1 MSRLFDLSS
10 SYVDRSAALD
20 PFLATAIGI
29 AGGEE
34 DVTDLS
40 PDGLEARIQLARQT
54 IDEISAEPAADSADR
69 LAGDVLKERL
79 GVTIDLHDRGEDLCA
94 LRPIG
99 SPVQQLRQIFDL
111 MPTESETDWVHVTR
125 RMLKISQG
133 VTGLIATL
141 KLGLDRGMV
150 AARRQAE
157 VCAEQ
162 CRVWSGGSSGSGSYF
177 SGLADRYEA
186 RPAAN
191 PALLSD
197 LRTGAVQA
205 SAAYADLER
214 FLASEY
220 APRAPAH
227 DGVGPERHA
236 AWRRAVLGADVDA
249 RQTYEWGW
257 EELQRIESA
266 MAAISERIQPGC
278 STGAVIEALEADPE
292 LAIEGEDRL
301 LGWLQD
307 LMDRTIAALDG
318 VAFDI
323 PAPLR
328 TVQAMIAPPGG
339 AAAMYYTAPS
349 EDFSRPGRTWYPTLG
364 KTRFPLWGEVSIA
377 YHEGVP
383 GHHLQLGTVMYQSET
398 LSRFQRTM
406 AFCSGHAEG
415 WALYAERLMGE
426 LGFFEGAPHYELGM
440 LRAQALRAARVVV
453 DLGLHLGFPPPT
465 GVPATE
471 WTYDSALAF
480 VLAHG
485 WFPPDFLASEVTRYL
500 GWPAQAICY
509 KVGERA
515 WLQARDRARQADPG
529 FDLRD
534 WHRSAL
540 AIGNVGLDQLDREL
554 SRLLPQTG

>member
-1 MSRLFDLSS
+1 MSRVFDLSS
-10 SYVDRSAALD
+10 AHVDRSAALD
-20 PFLATAIGI
+20 PFLATALGLP
-29 AGGEE
+29 GGEGE
-34 DVTDLS
+34 VPDLS
-40 PDGLEARIQLARQT
+40 PEGLESRVQLAHDTLEQL
-54 IDEISAEPAADSADR
+54 SNEPLGDGADR
-69 LAGDVLKERL
+69 LAAEVLKERL

-111 MPTESETDWVHVTR
+111 MATDTETDWAHIAH
-125 RMLKISQG
+125 RMQKVPDG
-133 VTGLIATL
+133 VSGLITTL
-141 KLGLDRGMV
+141 QLGLDRGVV

-162 CRVWSGGSSGSGSYF
+162 CRVWSGGSPGAPSYF
-177 SGLADRYEA
+177 SALADRYQM
-186 RPAAN
+186 RPGAN
-191 PALLSD
+191 PALTGD
-197 LRTGAVQA
+197 LRAGAGQA
-205 SAAYADLER
+205 AAAFAELGR
-214 FLASEY
+214 FLTSDY
-220 APRAPAH
+220 APRAPAR

-236 AWRRAVLGADVDA
+236 LWRRAVLGAEVDA
-249 RQTYEWGW
+249 RETYEWGW

-266 MAAISERIQPGC
+266 MAVLADRIEPGS
-278 STGAVIEALEADPE
+278 STARVIEALEADPA
-292 LAIEGEDRL
+292 LAIEGEDQL
-301 LGWLQD
+301 LHWLQD
-307 LMDRTIAALDG
+307 LMDRTVVALDG

-323 PAPLR
+323 PGPLR
-328 TVQAMIAPPGG
+328 TVEAMIAPPGG
-339 AAAMYYTAPS
+339 AAAMYYTSPS

-383 GHHLQLGTVMYQSET
+383 GHHLQLGTVMYQRDS

-406 AFCSGHAEG
+406 GVCSGHAEG

-453 DLGLHLGFPPPT
+453 DFGLHLGFPPPR
-465 GVPATE
+465 GVPASE
-471 WTYDSALAF
+471 WTYDSAFEF

-509 KVGERA
+509 KVGERV
-515 WLQARDRARQADPG
+515 WLSARDRARQADAD
-529 FDLRD
+529 FDLRE
-534 WHRSAL
+534 WHRLAL
-540 AIGNVGLDQLDREL
+540 ALGNVGLDQLDREL
-554 SRLLPQTG
+554 SRLLPAQ